1 MLITLDSRSGTPN
14 QSRKSPT
21 TEMGVQTNEN
31 QRGEGGNKDKMQRN
45 NNNNNNNNQRYQ
57 QRERRDSG
65 RNEQEN
71 RGDMN
76 RGGYRV
82 SHADFLSQN
91 SSNNNFFLAK
101 SKPTY
106 AASAASKESRYVGSS
121 TNGTRWCTESESE
134 SESWISRRKWKNA
147 PTSKCKQLFI
157 FN

>member
-1 MLITLDSRSGTPN
+1 
-14 QSRKSPT
+14 
-21 TEMGVQTNEN
+21 MGVQTNEN

-91 SSNNNFFLAK
+91 PS
-101 SKPTY
+101 
-106 AASAASKESRYVGSS
+106 
-121 TNGTRWCTESESE
+121 
-134 SESWISRRKWKNA
+134 
-147 PTSKCKQLFI
+147 KQLLFFSKI
-157 FN
+157 KTNVCSLSSLKRVAVCRVLNKWDQVVHRIRIRIVDIKEEVEECAHLKM